1 MCKAIEDM
9 KTNAK
14 NEGRAEGRAE
24 GMAEGMN
31 KGILETLVGLVKDG
45 LIPLAEAAK
54 RANMTVSDFEDKT
67 GLKAEK

>member
-14 NEGRAEGRAE
+14 NEGR
-24 GMAEGMN
+24 AEGMN

-45 LIPLAEAAK
+45 LISFAEAAK

>member
-14 NEGRAEGRAE
+14 NEGR
-24 GMAEGMN
+24 AEGMN

>member
-14 NEGRAEGRAE
+14 NE
-24 GMAEGMN
+24 
-31 KGILETLVGLVKDG
+31 GILETLVGLVKDG